1 MDDITTKHDP
11 QDPAGHN
18 PVDDEVNPH
27 VAYEHGDADV
37 FTISKYTLALVFGIG
52 IAAAAMY
59 GLFNFFNG
67 EANKEE
73 AAVPKVVQDQ
83 RPKLP
88 PEPRLQQFPKQ
99 YIKDLRAAEEAQIS
113 SYGWVDQKN
122 GIVRIPIDQA
132 ITAVAKAGLP
142 SRPVKTDEGLDQNG
156 YREIPSVASSGRTVE
171 KIR

>member
-18 PVDDEVNPH
+18 SVDDEVNPH

-52 IAAAAMY
+52 IAATAMY

-73 AAVPKVVQDQ
+73 AAVPKVIQDQ

-122 GIVRIPIDQA
+122 GIVRIPIDEA

-142 SRPVKTDEGLDQNG
+142 SRPVNTDEGLDQNG

>member
-1 MDDITTKHDP
+1 MDDITTKHDSN
-11 QDPAGHN
+11 H
-18 PVDDEVNPH
+18 PVDPEVNPN

-37 FTISKYTLALVFGIG
+37 FTVSKYTVALVFGIL

-73 AAVPKVVQDQ
+73 AAVPQVILDQ

-88 PEPRLQQFPKQ
+88 PEPRLQQFPKK
-99 YIKDLRAAEEAQIS
+99 YIKDLHAAEEAQIT

-122 GIVRIPIDQA
+122 GIVRIPIEEA
-132 ITAVAKAGLP
+132 IEAVAKAGLS
-142 SRPVKTDEGLDQNG
+142 SRPVKTDDGLDQNG
-156 YREIPSVASSGRTVE
+156 YRQIPSVASSARTQE
-171 KIR
+171 RIR

>member
-11 QDPAGHN
+11 QNPA
-18 PVDDEVNPH
+18 VEEVNPH

-37 FTISKYTLALVFGIG
+37 FTISKYTLALVFGIA
-52 IAAAAMY
+52 IAASAMY

-73 AAVPKVVQDQ
+73 ATVPQVIQDQ

-88 PEPRLQQFPKQ
+88 PAPRLQRFPKQ
-99 YIKDLRAAEEAQIS
+99 DLRDLRAEEDTQIS

-132 ITAVAKAGLP
+132 IDAVAKAGLP
-142 SRPVKTDEGLDQNG
+142 FRPVKTDEGLDQNG
-156 YREIPSVASSGRTVE
+156 YREIPSVASSGRTRE